1 MVLKRTLIN
10 KLLTAASPQSL
21 YPEKMRVKGTLA
33 KGVV

>member
-1 MVLKRTLIN
+1 LVLKRTLIN
-10 KLLTAASPQSL
+10 KLLTAASPQS